1 MSELQTIVNAEG
13 KIVGTWHESTS
24 NLGGRESKFFH
35 VSADPRESWQNGIF
49 HNSRYGIFHLYF
61 EERKVKLELTS
72 KGLETPK
79 FRKATMKLPV
89 PVQFNVVTNARNK
102 VLKWL
107 SDTRGESVFLGEA

>member
-1 MSELQTIVNAEG
+1 MSELQPIVNAEG
-13 KIVGTWHESTS
+13 KIVGTWSESTS

-49 HNSRYGIFHLYF
+49 HNSRYGIFHLHF
-61 EERKVKLELTS
+61 EQRKVKLELTS

-79 FRKATMKLPV
+79 FRKTTIKTPGL
-89 PVQFNVVTNARNK
+89 VVTNARNK

-107 SDTRGESVFLGEA
+107 SEARGESVFLGEG

>member
-1 MSELQTIVNAEG
+1 MNELRTIVNAEG

-79 FRKATMKLPV
+79 FRKATMKLPGL
-89 PVQFNVVTNARNK
+89 VVTNARNK

-107 SDTRGESVFLGEA
+107 SEARGESVFLGEV